1 MHLMSSA
8 PHLTKPF
15 LQVILTRGALAWKP
29 CRALV
34 TSCMYALSRAAAGS
48 FPDTPACS
56 GAHTLGRS
64 YPHRS
69 GFGKESTKYT
79 KDGPGTKDGTKGG
92 SSWTVDWLKFDNSY
106 FRDIKEQRD
115 SELLVLETDDVLFRD
130 EGFRCAPCASTHTLS
145 HALRHKTYAVAASP

>member
-1 MHLMSSA
+1 
-8 PHLTKPF
+8 
-15 LQVILTRGALAWKP
+15 
-29 CRALV
+29 
-34 TSCMYALSRAAAGS
+34 MY
-48 FPDTPACS
+48 T

-106 FRDIKEQRD
+106 FTDIMEQRD
-115 SELLVLETDDVLFRD
+115 PELLVLETDDVLIRD
-130 EGFRCAPCASTHTLS
+130 EGFRCDPTHTSLVDW
-145 HALRHKTYAVAASP
+145 AVTEWRMSIIACSCRACRADLASV